1 MRGDNVRLHSASRRN
16 VHEHSTSGDNVRGH
30 SSNRLATPRFA
41 ALRLTA
47 FAVLL
52 MLTAAGC
59 SELEFLTFSSG
70 GDTTT
75 KRTFIPLSTQFPSDV
90 SGLTQEQINA
100 LPAQTGEAFETTT
113 LGDIGEWR
121 LYQDKDNFT
130 DLLEV
135 GALLT
140 ADNGF
145 RLEVECSDRTDS
157 LNVRLDIDVPLGAD
171 WNGEKVTKAFEMRLG
186 GEDAN
191 VDSRT
196 DWYVA
201 SNEDWP
207 GDDNKDWLVSP
218 NALQFTKSLIDNDAG
233 TLRIRYSADTGTSDD
248 DTDTNSDT
256 TASGETSTTAQSGTF
271 TLTGG
276 AVALPTVLAAC
287 STPGYETSPDLF
299 LLGKIVNQST
309 TTTTTTT
316 TAAVP
321 TDSSSE
327 QATQEILNALQD
339 ALQDIVSEQ
348 DATDV
353 LREMFQAVQSASS
366 LEDALNKIA
375 EIDSWQSA
383 LATLTDENLLQTA
396 LEAFGD
402 TSQPT
407 STDVDTTSSTT
418 VTDGEIDTQGKTGT
432 GASGQTGAQPTL
444 NSLEEILLQSCS
456 ALAAIVTPST
466 GCAAFSECMVPATQT
481 WLDSQNNM
489 TVQSFGEALLADNQP
504 DWIDDYILAVLIQA
518 DECA

>member
-1 MRGDNVRLHSASRRN
+1 MRERSCNSSA
-16 VHEHSTSGDNVRGH
+16 
-30 SSNRLATPRFA
+30 APRFT
-41 ALRLTA
+41 ALKLTA

-59 SELEFLTFSSG
+59 SELEFLTLSSG
-70 GDTTT
+70 GDTTA
-75 KRTFIPLSTQFPSDV
+75 KRTFIPSSTQFPSDV

-100 LPAQTGEAFETTT
+100 LPAQTGEAFETMT

-135 GALLT
+135 GAILT

-191 VDSRT
+191 VDSHT

-207 GDDNKDWLVSP
+207 GDDNKEWLVSP
-218 NALQFTKSLIDNDAG
+218 NALQFTKSLIDNDTG
-233 TLRIRYSADTGTSDD
+233 TLRVRYSDSADASDD
-248 DTDTNSDT
+248 DTDTNPDT
-256 TASGETSTTAQSGTF
+256 TTSGETTTTVQSSGTTAQSGTF
-271 TLTGG
+271 TLKGG

-287 STPGYETSPDLF
+287 STPGYEDSPDLF
-299 LLGKIVNQST
+299 LLGKIVNQSST
-309 TTTTTTT
+309 TTTTV
-316 TAAVP
+316 AP
-321 TDSSSE
+321 TDSSDE
-327 QATQEILNALQD
+327 QATQEVLNALQD

-353 LREMFQAVQSASS
+353 LQEMFQAVQSASS
-366 LEDALNKIA
+366 LGDALNKIA

-396 LEAFGD
+396 LETFGD
-402 TSQPT
+402 TSQQPT

-418 VTDGEIDTQGKTGT
+418 VPDSEITQRETGT
-432 GASGQTGAQPTL
+432 GASGETGAQPTL
-444 NSLEEILLQSCS
+444 GSLEEILLQSCS
-456 ALAAIVTPST
+456 TLANVLTPST

-481 WLDSQNNM
+481 WLDSQTDM
-489 TVQSFGEALLADNQP
+489 TVQRFGEALLSANQP